1 VTGPAGSIRS
11 SHALLTV
18 DDFTVDALTER
29 GAARVLDGVSFV
41 LKAGETLC
49 LAGESGS
56 GKSVTSLSITRLLPR
71 ASLRIVSGRIDLAG
85 TDLTRLSESAM
96 RDVRGGDIA
105 MIFQEPMTSL
115 NPVMS
120 VGSQLIEAIRTHQE
134 IDARA
139 ARSRAIEMLDAVHIS
154 QPARRLKQYPHELSG
169 GMRQRVM
176 IGMALSCRPKC

>member
-1 VTGPAGSIRS
+1 MTGPAGSIRS

-18 DDFTVDALTER
+18 DALTVDALTER
-29 GAARVLDGVSFV
+29 GAVRVLDGVSFV

-71 ASLRIVSGRIDLAG
+71 ASLRIVSGGIDLAG

-105 MIFQEPMTSL
+105 MIFQEPMSSL

-120 VGSQLIEAIRTHQE
+120 VGSQLIERSGRIRKSTRGR
-134 IDARA
+134 RA
-139 ARSRAIEMLDAVHIS
+139 LARSKCWKRCIS
-154 QPARRLKQYPHELSG
+154 PS
-169 GMRQRVM
+169 
-176 IGMALSCRPKC
+176 RPGV